1 MDPRGIPR
9 SLKRDTRTVPTVSLR
24 AHNLATMNFRD
35 HLLDALKTLPDVREF
50 HVHVLVTA
58 PAKDNSLYP
67 YASPRPRLYVQDIL
81 ILLSEQANPDAPRTL
96 VSAIEACVYHAPATD
111 CAILYVS
118 KIDSTG
124 QGLVPSPTATLVRAF
139 IRWYAD
145 PATRPVAAR
154 HLWVQL
160 FARAQGQYL
169 FPNSSDF
176 LDKHPLSDA
185 RLCAWWRRVMGQV
198 GADVREAIGEEGR
211 VDMFYV
217 LPGHNELEAQQVMG
231 NVTSSSTAKQHWIY
245 GHPYSQTNIPLPCPP
260 PEGPHNLGHY
270 IPSFEDDPKNRFMD
284 EIAFTDT
291 PASPRKRPR
300 TDTPRDDG
308 DEPTSRDGEK
318 EKDRKCRPMGELSKV
333 GPDEFWE
340 RMSFRQECVAGAV
353 TGFFA
358 MGISVPESRMPSPRP
373 PPLAPHPG
381 QVPRSMNRRILS
393 SLLTG
398 VEFSTQERAR
408 KATELIEGAVRGLC
422 EGLAPKLPLPKSK
435 TQSAEATQDL
445 LVPPV
450 PRTPPRRTVGLP
462 PADDISPNPFDEPET
477 TLETYKTHIY
487 GSVTVSNPP
496 LPPKPTTGG
505 AAIEGVSGDG
515 PGSQTKVHVLTV
527 RKKKKR
533 SEA

>member
-1 MDPRGIPR
+1 
-9 SLKRDTRTVPTVSLR
+9 
-24 AHNLATMNFRD
+24 MNFRD
-35 HLLDALKTLPDVREF
+35 HLLAALKALPDVREF
-50 HVHVLVTA
+50 HIHVLVTA

-81 ILLSEQANPDAPRTL
+81 VLLSEQANPDTPRVL
-96 VSAIEACVYHAPATD
+96 VAAIEACICHAPATD

-118 KIDSTG
+118 KVDSTG
-124 QGLVPSPTATLVRAF
+124 QGLAPPPTATLMKAF

-169 FPNSSDF
+169 FPNSSDYPQ
-176 LDKHPLSDA
+176 KRPLSDA
-185 RLCAWWRRVMGQV
+185 RLCAWWRHLMGQV
-198 GADVREAIGEEGR
+198 GGNVREAMGTEGR
-211 VDMFYV
+211 VDMYHV

-231 NVTSSSTAKQHWIY
+231 IVTSSSTAKPLWIY
-245 GHPYSQTNIPLPCPP
+245 GHPYCQTNIPLPCFP
-260 PEGPHNLGHY
+260 PEGLHNLGHY

-300 TDTPRDDG
+300 TETKRHSGDDPASG
-308 DEPTSRDGEK
+308 DAEREK
-318 EKDRKCRPMGELSKV
+318 EKNDRPMGELGKV
-333 GPDEFWE
+333 DPNEFWE
-340 RMSFRQECVAGAV
+340 RMSFRQECVTGAV

-358 MGISVPESRMPSPRP
+358 MGISVPEDRMPSPRP
-373 PPLAPHPG
+373 PPLAPQPG

-408 KATELIEGAVRGLC
+408 KGTELIEGTVRGLC

-435 TQSAEATQDL
+435 NQNAEAAQEL
-445 LVPPV
+445 LVPQP

-462 PADDISPNPFDEPET
+462 PADDISPNPFDEPEA
-477 TLETYKTHIY
+477 TLETYKAHIY

-496 LPPKPTTGG
+496 LPPKPSIGSTTTEP
-505 AAIEGVSGDG
+505 ATGDG
-515 PGSQTKVHVLTV
+515 AGHKTKVHILTV